1 MTIPDLPID
10 TNLCDRFGLHF
21 VYLDDRLSLN
31 GPGRGISDFLGVQI
45 PDGIL
50 VFDIFPE
57 LVGRESDIE
66 TVLDGKREF
75 IISGILGS
83 TGRAYYNLH
92 LLPLATNPRRALVVV
107 HDVTQELDAR
117 RLLQQ
122 AENEVSLL
130 SETLRRK
137 DENLKTL
144 NETTLRYINRLHAM
158 EESLIKS
165 REELQRSNDRMTKE
179 LLMAEKVQ
187 RELVEFIPPKASWLR
202 TAYTYRPLE
211 EVGGDFM
218 SLTGMGD
225 GSFAV
230 FIGDVTGHGV
240 TAALFIALLKSSLR
254 QVFRNHGGSPDVL
267 LERLNDTLIGNLNQ
281 NYVTCIYGILTRL
294 DRDTVIF
301 RFASGGHPSPAVMRS
316 DGSIQFHRGEGTMLG
331 FRSPIGTRAI
341 AVPLR
346 PGDRLFLY
354 TDGLPESRNDAG
366 GVIGFDEGLKEL
378 FAFSRAPT
386 LEETH
391 MRILE
396 YCDRFRGDV
405 PLQDDITLLSFEIT
419 RPD

>member
-1 MTIPDLPID
+1 
-10 TNLCDRFGLHF
+10 
-21 VYLDDRLSLN
+21 
-31 GPGRGISDFLGVQI
+31 
-45 PDGIL
+45 
-50 VFDIFPE
+50 
-57 LVGRESDIE
+57 
-66 TVLDGKREF
+66 
-75 IISGILGS
+75 
-83 TGRAYYNLH
+83 
-92 LLPLATNPRRALVVV
+92 
-107 HDVTQELDAR
+107 
-117 RLLQQ
+117 
-122 AENEVSLL
+122 
-130 SETLRRK
+130 
-137 DENLKTL
+137 
-144 NETTLRYINRLHAM
+144 
-158 EESLIKS
+158 
-165 REELQRSNDRMTKE
+165 
-179 LLMAEKVQ
+179 
-187 RELVEFIPPKASWLR
+187 
-202 TAYTYRPLE
+202 
-211 EVGGDFM
+211 M

-405 PLQDDITLLSFEIT
+405 PLQDDITVLSFEIT